1 MCPNRSK
8 QALGFKVF
16 AIALIL
22 FTLGC
27 QKSKQLSGGPAAVKQ
42 EQATPL
48 AASPKAQVK
57 RMRADLL
64 RNNLAK
70 ILVLDPQGMCLE
82 LGRMPCADLV
92 HKVSLG
98 SMNAY
103 GNAQYRHPEQISATS
118 AMSLDRLVL
127 SACMQRAGMDLVNPA
142 RAVIFKDVELSADG
156 RLVKSDAVTNAIHTL
171 YQRAFLRDATA
182 SELDNLL
189 QFYEAVYAQQP
200 VGAARNWM
208 ALSCYAVLTSVEAA
222 FY

>member
-1 MCPNRSK
+1 MFPNT
-8 QALGFKVF
+8 KV
-16 AIALIL
+16 LIIL
-22 FTLGC
+22 SMIVHLAC
-27 QKSKQLSGGPAAVKQ
+27 EKSKQLSGGSAAVKV
-42 EQATPL
+42 EQAIPL
-48 AASPKAQVK
+48 LASPKAHVK

-98 SMNAY
+98 SMDAY
-103 GNAQYRHPEQISATS
+103 GNAQYRHPEQISLTS

-127 SACMQRAGMDLVNPA
+127 SACMQRAGLDLINPA

-156 RLVKSDAVTNAIHTL
+156 RLVKSDAVVTAIHTL
-171 YQRAFLRDATA
+171 YQRSFLRDASA
-182 SELDNLL
+182 AELENHL

-200 VGAARNWM
+200 IGAARNWM
-208 ALSCYAVLTSVEAA
+208 VLSCYTVLTSVEAT

>member
-1 MCPNRSK
+1 MIVLLACE
-8 QALGFKVF
+8 
-16 AIALIL
+16 
-22 FTLGC
+22 
-27 QKSKQLSGGPAAVKQ
+27 KSKQLSGGSSAVKQ
-42 EQATPL
+42 EEAL
-48 AASPKAQVK
+48 SLLASPKAQVK

-98 SMNAY
+98 SMDAY
-103 GNAQYRHPEQISATS
+103 GNAQYRHPEQISVTS

-127 SACMQRAGMDLVNPA
+127 SACMQRAGLDLINPA

-156 RLVKSDAVTNAIHTL
+156 RLVKSDAVVTAIHTL
-171 YQRAFLRDATA
+171 YQRSFLRDASA
-182 SELDNLL
+182 AELENHL

-200 VGAARNWM
+200 IGAARNWM
-208 ALSCYAVLTSVEAA
+208 TLTCYTVLTSVEAT

>member
-1 MCPNRSK
+1 MFPNTK
-8 QALGFKVF
+8 AL
-16 AIALIL
+16 LIVGII
-22 FTLGC
+22 FMSGC
-27 QKSKQLSGGPAAVKQ
+27 QKSKALSSGPEAVRLQ
-42 EQATPL
+42 QAVPVSP
-48 AASPKAQVK
+48 SPKALVK

-82 LGRMPCADLV
+82 LGRLPCADLV

-98 SMNAY
+98 TMNAY

-127 SACMQRAGMDLVNPA
+127 SACMQRAQLDLVNPA
-142 RAVIFKDVELSADG
+142 RAVIFKDVELSSDG
-156 RLVKSDAVTNAIHTL
+156 RLVKSDAVVTAIHTL
-171 YQRAFLRDATA
+171 YQRAFLRDASA
-182 SELDNLL
+182 SEVDNLL
-189 QFYEAVYAQQP
+189 QFYEAIYAQQS

-208 ALSCYAVLTSVEAA
+208 TLSCYAVLTSVEAA

>member
-1 MCPNRSK
+1 MFPNT
-8 QALGFKVF
+8 QAM
-16 AIALIL
+16 ILIL
-22 FTLGC
+22 TLILVGC
-27 QKSKQLSGGPAAVKQ
+27 QKSKSLNGGPLAAKQ
-42 EQATPL
+42 SEELAV

-64 RNNLAK
+64 RNNLSK
-70 ILVLDPQGMCLE
+70 ILVLDPKGMCLE

-98 SMNAY
+98 SMDAY
-103 GNAQYRHPEQISATS
+103 GNAQYRHPEQISVTS

-127 SACMQRAGMDLVNPA
+127 SACMQRAQLDLVNPA
-142 RAVIFKDVELSADG
+142 RGVIFKDVELSADG
-156 RLVKSDAVTNAIHTL
+156 RLVKSEAVVTAIHTL

-182 SELDNLL
+182 QELENHL

-208 ALSCYAVLTSVEAA
+208 TLSCYAVRTSVEAA
-222 FY
+222 CY

>member
-1 MCPNRSK
+1 MFPNT
-8 QALGFKVF
+8 Q
-16 AIALIL
+16 ALIL
-22 FTLGC
+22 VFMLILAGC
-27 QKSKQLSGGPAAVKQ
+27 QKSKSLSGGPLAAKQ
-42 EQATPL
+42 SEAMSV

-64 RNNLAK
+64 RNNLSK
-70 ILVLDPQGMCLE
+70 ILVLDPKGMCME
-82 LGRMPCADLV
+82 LGRMPGADLV

-98 SMNAY
+98 SMDAY
-103 GNAQYRHPEQISATS
+103 GNAQYRHPEQISVTS

-127 SACMQRAGMDLVNPA
+127 SACMQRAQLDLVNPA
-142 RAVIFKDVELSADG
+142 RGVIFKDVELSADG
-156 RLVKSDAVTNAIHTL
+156 RLVKSEAVVTSIHTL

-182 SELDNLL
+182 QELENHL

-208 ALSCYAVLTSVEAA
+208 TLSCYAVLTSVEAA

>member
-1 MCPNRSK
+1 VFPNTK
-8 QALGFKVF
+8 
-16 AIALIL
+16 
-22 FTLGC
+22 TLLLLMLLAAPGC
-27 QKSKQLSGGPAAVKQ
+27 QKSKELSGGPAVALR
-42 EQATPL
+42 EQAIPL

-64 RNNLAK
+64 RNNLSK

-98 SMNAY
+98 SMDAY
-103 GNAQYRHPEQISATS
+103 GNAQYRHPEQISVTS

-127 SACMQRAGMDLVNPA
+127 SACMQRAQLDLVNPA

-156 RLVKSDAVTNAIHTL
+156 RLVKSDAVVNAIHTL
-171 YQRAFLRDATA
+171 YQRAFLRDASA
-182 SELDNLL
+182 AEVENHL
-189 QFYEAVYAQQP
+189 QFYEAVYAQQA

-208 ALSCYAVLTSVEAA
+208 TLSCYAVLTSVEAA

>member
-1 MCPNRSK
+1 MFPNT
-8 QALGFKVF
+8 QGLM
-16 AIALIL
+16 LIL
-22 FTLGC
+22 MLVVAGC
-27 QKSKQLSGGPAAVKQ
+27 QKSKPLSGGPLAAKQ
-42 EQATPL
+42 AESMAV

-70 ILVLDPQGMCLE
+70 ILVLDPKGMCLE

-98 SMNAY
+98 SMDAY
-103 GNAQYRHPEQISATS
+103 GNAQYRHPEQVSATS

-127 SACMQRAGMDLVNPA
+127 SACMQRAQMDLVNPA
-142 RAVIFKDVELSADG
+142 RGVIFKDVELSADG
-156 RLVKSDAVTNAIHTL
+156 RLVKSEAVVTAIHTL
-171 YQRAFLRDATA
+171 YQRAFLRDASA
-182 SELDNLL
+182 QELENHL

-208 ALSCYAVLTSVEAA
+208 TLSCYAVLTSVEAA

>member
-1 MCPNRSK
+1 MFPNT
-8 QALGFKVF
+8 QAM
-16 AIALIL
+16 ILIL
-22 FTLGC
+22 TLILVGC
-27 QKSKQLSGGPAAVKQ
+27 QKSKSLNGGPLAAKQ
-42 EQATPL
+42 SEELAV

-64 RNNLAK
+64 RNNLSK
-70 ILVLDPQGMCLE
+70 ILVLDPKGMCLE

-98 SMNAY
+98 SMDAY
-103 GNAQYRHPEQISATS
+103 GNAQYRHPEQISVTS

-127 SACMQRAGMDLVNPA
+127 SACMQRAQLDLVNPA
-142 RAVIFKDVELSADG
+142 RGVIFKDVELSADG
-156 RLVKSDAVTNAIHTL
+156 RLVKSEAVVTAIHTL

-182 SELDNLL
+182 QELENHL

-208 ALSCYAVLTSVEAA
+208 TLSCYAVLTSVEAA

>member
-1 MCPNRSK
+1 MFPNT
-8 QALGFKVF
+8 Q
-16 AIALIL
+16 ALIL
-22 FTLGC
+22 VFMLILAGC
-27 QKSKQLSGGPAAVKQ
+27 QKSKSLSGGPLAAKQ
-42 EQATPL
+42 SEAMSV

-64 RNNLAK
+64 RNNLSK
-70 ILVLDPQGMCLE
+70 ILVLDPKGMCLE

-98 SMNAY
+98 SMDAY
-103 GNAQYRHPEQISATS
+103 GNAQYRHPEQISVTS

-127 SACMQRAGMDLVNPA
+127 SACMQRAQLDLVNPA
-142 RAVIFKDVELSADG
+142 RGVIFKDVELSADG
-156 RLVKSDAVTNAIHTL
+156 RLVKSEAVVTAIHTL
-171 YQRAFLRDATA
+171 YQRAFLREATA
-182 SELDNLL
+182 QELENHL

-208 ALSCYAVLTSVEAA
+208 TLSCYAVLTSVEAA